1 MELITLERTGKAP
14 LRFNGR
20 LLATANGQFVGTRP
34 NSPNVHWFEISIYL
48 AESELAL
55 PLVVAIVYRKQ
66 LKNVS
71 LAVHVA
77 EAPSTAIGESPEA
90 VARYL
95 ESFDPLKL
103 IHGYPPG
110 ANFAARQ
117 QRLEKMLQ
125 IQFGTL
131 VSAVLT
137 DYPATLKQG
146 IVP

>member
-1 MELITLERTGKAP
+1 LQFVGK
-14 LRFNGR
+14 
-20 LLATANGQFVGTRP
+20 LLATANGQFVGARP

-48 AESELAL
+48 AETDVSR
-55 PLVVAIVYRKQ
+55 PLIVAIVYRKH

-77 EAPSTAIGESPEA
+77 ECPSTLIGESPDA
-90 VARYL
+90 VATYL
-95 ESFDPLKL
+95 ETFDPLKL

-125 IQFGTL
+125 IQFGML

-146 IVP
+146 ITP